1 MKDEGEYEVSKTLSN
16 KQLEIQEAMI
26 MNHYFRL
33 AKHYLLITGA
43 VVFILS
49 SAGCV
54 ANSALLDT
62 TVNDPVMLDLAD
74 WNDDLTGVEDGGGSS
89 GSSMSCYS

>member
-1 MKDEGEYEVSKTLSN
+1 MEL
-16 KQLEIQEAMI
+16 QEARI
-26 MNHYFRL
+26 VKHFFRL
-33 AKHYLLITGA
+33 AKDYILITGA
-43 VVFILS
+43 AMLILS